1 MTKVYMY
8 VNKTQKNE
16 YFVKCVSCRMYY
28 HILKMRNKAM
38 TKQTPLNKQN
48 IIILRWKTDISQLI
62 WELKHSLLANETA
75 EIYCYT

>member
-1 MTKVYMY
+1 
-8 VNKTQKNE
+8 
-16 YFVKCVSCRMYY
+16 
-28 HILKMRNKAM
+28 MRNKAM